1 MSTSVMTRLVMKDVY
16 LNRLLIGAAMAFGV
30 PSVLITPINK
40 VMFGVGGMF
49 YLTTIIAYGVML
61 VMYSVVQ
68 ERKDKALLFAMS
80 LPISYAQYLKS
91 KLLAA
96 FLTFVVPWA
105 TLTLT
110 ALGVILATR
119 IQDGMAS
126 YLIMD
131 AFFMLMNFCVIL
143 GIGLRTRSE
152 VAVGATVILT
162 NLSVSLFFMGVAN
175 NHDINAITNG
185 DTVVFNR
192 TMLWIIAV
200 ELILTPVALTI
211 PFWFRRGK
219 GDVL

>member
-1 MSTSVMTRLVMKDVY
+1 V
-16 LNRLLIGAAMAFGV
+16 
-30 PSVLITPINK
+30 
-40 VMFGVGGMF
+40 
-49 YLTTIIAYGVML
+49 
-61 VMYSVVQ
+61 
-68 ERKDKALLFAMS
+68 
-80 LPISYAQYLKS
+80 
-91 KLLAA
+91 AA

-119 IQDGMAS
+119 IPDGVAS
-126 YLIMD
+126 YLIMA

-143 GIGLRTRSE
+143 GVGLRTRSE

-162 NLSVSLFFMGVAN
+162 NLSVSLFFMGIAN
-175 NHDINAITNG
+175 NHGINAITNG

-192 TMLWIIAV
+192 TMLWIIAG
-200 ELILTPVALTI
+200 ELILTPLALTI

>member
-1 MSTSVMTRLVMKDVY
+1 MTRLVMKDVY

-61 VMYSVVQ
+61 VMYGVVQ

-80 LPISYAQYLKS
+80 LPISYPQYLKS
-91 KLLAA
+91 KLVAA

-119 IQDGMAS
+119 IPDGVAS
-126 YLIMD
+126 YLIMA

-143 GIGLRTRSE
+143 GVGLRTRSV

-162 NLSVSLFFMGVAN
+162 NLSVSLFFMGIAN
-175 NHDINAITNG
+175 NHGINAITNG

-192 TMLWIIAV
+192 TMLWIIAG
-200 ELILTPVALTI
+200 ELILTPLALTI